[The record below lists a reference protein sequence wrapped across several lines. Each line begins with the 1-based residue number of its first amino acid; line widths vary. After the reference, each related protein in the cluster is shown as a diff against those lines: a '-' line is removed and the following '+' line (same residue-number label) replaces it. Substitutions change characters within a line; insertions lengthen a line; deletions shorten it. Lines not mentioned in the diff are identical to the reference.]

1 MRSFVPQRFNRIEQR
16 GFACWIPAEEHTDTR
31 RETKSTYL
39 SQTLSAGFVLEP
51 SRSFAISTRF
61 NPRPGRQF
69 IGPSNL
75 MPFERRHETLLSRRL
90 FLWRLARWSA
100 VAGAVVLGS
109 LAIGVCGYHY
119 LGSLPWVD
127 SLLNAS
133 MILGGMGPVDPMKS
147 NAAKIFASMYALYS
161 GLALIAVVGLLLA
174 PVIHRFL
181 HKFHIADG

>member
-1 MRSFVPQRFNRIEQR
+1 MRDRVGRRR
-16 GFACWIPAEEHTDTR
+16 FACGIPAEEHTDTR
-31 RETKSTYL
+31 CETKSTYH
-39 SQTLSAGFVLEP
+39 SQTLSAGFVVES
-51 SRSFAISTRF
+51 SRAFAISTRF
-61 NPRPGRQF
+61 NPRPERQF
-69 IGPSNL
+69 IRPSNL
-75 MPFERRHETLLSRRL
+75 MPFERCHESLLPRRL

-133 MILGGMGPVDPMKS
+133 MILGGMGPVDPMKR

-161 GLALIAVVGLLLA
+161 GLALIAVVGLLLT
-174 PVIHRFL
+174 PIIHRFL

>member
-1 MRSFVPQRFNRIEQR
+1 MR
-16 GFACWIPAEEHTDTR
+16 
-31 RETKSTYL
+31 
-39 SQTLSAGFVLEP
+39 
-51 SRSFAISTRF
+51 
-61 NPRPGRQF
+61 
-69 IGPSNL
+69 PSNL
-75 MPFERRHETLLSRRL
+75 MRFERRHEALLPRRL

-100 VAGAVVLGS
+100 VAGAVVVGS

-133 MILGGMGPVDPMKS
+133 MILGGMGPVDPLKS
-147 NAAKIFASMYALYS
+147 DAAKVFASMYALYS
-161 GLALIAVVGLLLA
+161 GLALIAVVGLLLT